1 MQKLIRT
8 RFAPSPTGHLHVGS
22 LRTALY
28 NYLFAKKNGGKFILR
43 IEDTDQQRKVES
55 AIENIIDTLEWTGI
69 NPDEGPGIGGEFG
82 SYIQSERLEFY
93 KKQMQILL
101 EKGYAYPCFC
111 SPERLRE
118 LRELQKIQ
126 GMQPGYDN
134 RCRDLSAKE
143 VERRKKSGEPYVIRL
158 KLPLEGEVVINDLI
172 HGEISFP
179 CKQLDDQII
188 VKSDGFPTYHLA
200 NVVDDY
206 YMQISHVIRGE
217 EWLPST
223 PKHKLLYE
231 YFGWETPQF
240 AHLPLLLNPNRS
252 KLSKRQGDVAVED
265 YRKQGYLPETLINFL
280 TLLGWNPGS
289 NREIFSLEE
298 LVEAFSLDN
307 VGKSGSI
314 FNLEKLKWMNGYYI
328 RNKEINELFEL
339 AKPFFP
345 KSKIWNDDKLKQ
357 ILVIVR
363 DSLSTL
369 GEIPKKASFFFSE
382 EVPYTELGVSEWI
395 RTEGAK
401 DVLKTLLEKIEKV
414 ENLDSVT
421 FINTVKTVG
430 KELGIKGKALW
441 MPIRCA
447 LTGEDKGPEIHII
460 AEFFG
465 KDICTKRIKTAL
477 EYAKKQ
483 AN

>member
-1 MQKLIRT
+1 MQKLVRT
-8 RFAPSPTGHLHVGS
+8 RFAPSPTGYLHVGG

-28 NYLFAKKNGGKFILR
+28 NYLFAKKENGKFVLR

-55 AIENIIDTLEWTGI
+55 AIGNIIGTLEWAGI

-82 SYIQSERLEFY
+82 PYIQSERLELY
-93 KKQMQILL
+93 KKHAQILL
-101 EKGYAYPCFC
+101 EKGYAYSCFC
-111 SPERLRE
+111 SPERLKE

-126 GMQPGYDN
+126 GMQPRYDN
-134 RCRDLSAKE
+134 RCRDLPMEE

-158 KLPLEGEVVINDLI
+158 KLPLEGEIVINDMI
-172 HGEISFP
+172 RGKISFP

-200 NVVDDY
+200 NVIDDY

-231 YFGWETPQF
+231 YFGWESPQF
-240 AHLPLLLNPNRS
+240 AHLPLLLNSDRS

-265 YRKQGYLPETLINFL
+265 YRKQGYLPEALINFL
-280 TLLGWNPGS
+280 ALLGWNPRGD
-289 NREIFSLEE
+289 REIFSLGELIEE
-298 LVEAFSLDN
+298 FSLDN

-328 RNKEINELFEL
+328 RNMDINELFEL

-345 KSKIWNDDKLKQ
+345 ASKLWNDNELKQ
-357 ILVIVR
+357 ILLIVR

-369 GEIPKKASFFFSE
+369 REIPKKASFFFSE
-382 EVPYTELGVSEWI
+382 KVSYAKPKVLEWL
-395 RTEGAK
+395 RSEKAEC
-401 DVLKTLLEKIEKV
+401 VLEALLEKLEEI
-414 ENLDSVT
+414 ENLDSST
-421 FINTVKTVG
+421 FINIVKAVG
-430 KELGIKGKALW
+430 KETCIKGKALW

-460 AEFFG
+460 AGMLG
-465 KDICTKRIKTAL
+465 KNIFIKRIKSAL

-483 AN
+483 TD